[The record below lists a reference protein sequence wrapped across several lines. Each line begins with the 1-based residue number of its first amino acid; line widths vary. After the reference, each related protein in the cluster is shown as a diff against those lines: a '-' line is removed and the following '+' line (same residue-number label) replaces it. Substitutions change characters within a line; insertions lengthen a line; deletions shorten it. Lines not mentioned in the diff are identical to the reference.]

1 MAPASSLGQRHDPQR
16 CLGFKPRSRHNWV
29 CFTFL
34 KQFLTCKTELAGG
47 GGVLMRK
54 AEEGQR
60 KATQQESVLI
70 IPALG
75 RLSSR
80 TARDRCGGQ
89 AVQSESPPPSLTR
102 YCSNEMFY
110 VY

>member
-1 MAPASSLGQRHDPQR
+1 MAPASSLGWRRDPQR
-16 CLGFKPRSRHNWV
+16 CLGFKPRSVLHFWV

-34 KQFLTCKTELAGG
+34 KQFLTCKTEFAEG

-54 AEEGQR
+54 AKDGQR

-70 IPALG
+70 IPAL
-75 RLSSR
+75 RRFSSR

-89 AVQSESPPPSLTR
+89 AV
-102 YCSNEMFY
+102 
-110 VY
+110 